1 MGNDALLILR
11 DEIGEE
17 LSSDGESIFTP
28 SPQLGLDLPKG
39 IYSVEL
45 SAHVNS
51 ESTTFFELTF
61 LGDVINIKRDSDSDG
76 VTDDVSEDDDG
87 DGFLDADEI
96 TAGTDP
102 LDPTDT
108 PESFAKG
115 DAAG

>member
-1 MGNDALLILR
+1 M
-11 DEIGEE
+11 
-17 LSSDGESIFTP
+17 
-28 SPQLGLDLPKG
+28 
-39 IYSVEL
+39 
-45 SAHVNS
+45 
-51 ESTTFFELTF
+51 
-61 LGDVINIKRDSDSDG
+61 INIKRVSDSDG